1 MKKRTAYIG
10 AILSLIPCG
19 QPLIIKSGLVLSTIG
34 LLIYLPQ
41 KANADSYEYYMDIA
55 RQKGNQKNWYEMIF
69 YLTKAIE
76 IRPYDGFAH
85 WGRGTAKNVVGD
97 RNGACSDY
105 RKAVSFGEERA
116 RKLVIKYKC

>member
-1 MKKRTAYIG
+1 MKKRTAFIG
-10 AILSLIPCG
+10 GILSLIPFG
-19 QPLIIKSGLVLSTIG
+19 QPLLIKTGLVSSTIG
-34 LLIYLPQ
+34 LMLTLPE
-41 KANADSYEYYMDIA
+41 KVNADSYEYYMDIA
-55 RQKGNQKNWYEMIF
+55 RQKGNQKNWYQMIF

>member
-1 MKKRTAYIG
+1 MKKRTALIG
-10 AILSLIPCG
+10 AILSLIPIS
-19 QPLIIKSGLVLSTIG
+19 QPLLFKTGVALSSFAVI
-34 LLIYLPQ
+34 LFVPE
-41 KANADSYEYYMDIA
+41 KANADSY
-55 RQKGNQKNWYEMIF
+55 QKYVDLAVKEGNQKNWYEMIF

-76 IRPYDGFAH
+76 IRPYDGYAH

-116 RKLVIKYKC
+116 IKLVTKYKC